1 MKELVTD
8 GKDVFWDSKR
18 GFLLPSH
25 VISYAGVVYCQTRIQ
40 NETFQSLAYVLAVVG
55 KEEYTDMDH
64 YIFFVKAKHL
74 YDW

>member
-8 GKDVFWDSKR
+8 GKDVFWDSKK

-40 NETFQSLAYVLAVVG
+40 NETFQSLAYILAVVG
-55 KEEYTDMDH
+55 KEKYADSDH
-64 YIFFVKAKHL
+64 CISL
-74 YDW
+74 